1 MEIRLAIGVNVRV
14 ALQRCFL
21 GIESFEEWTSSNK
34 MQHLPK
40 NLSSRFDSISGPISK
55 LRSSNLRITMGK
67 AGRFLRWQLSFFLL
81 SSVLLPPGYLKP
93 NITYIVGLPFRCQCA

>member
-1 MEIRLAIGVNVRV
+1 MEIRLAIGVNMRV